1 MECKFC
7 GKELVNGAIYCN
19 HCGRKIEGNQQDSEA
34 EISVD
39 NEHQEDDSLENKGA
53 NKSTNHDNFQIFVYL
68 FFILCTSYS
77 ILKVSDNQHG
87 NNLDYTSYK
96 NNSVAESIIERYS
109 AEDVRKELEL
119 GILQQRRTLPTSL
132 GEGMTMTNIELV
144 GKNIVH
150 TTILEGVKPFDY
162 TQQMIDEIK
171 NNILSSGVLEEN
183 MRRIL
188 HEYGYGIIYT
198 YINEHNEYLYD
209 IKISSDEL

>member
-1 MECKFC
+1 MPQPRRK
-7 GKELVNGAIYCN
+7 A
-19 HCGRKIEGNQQDSEA
+19 CGRQGYVPAHRRIFTAVCCGGIRQGGKRVRGCKRRRDSHA
-34 EISVD
+34 SPRYVR
-39 NEHQEDDSLENKGA
+39 GMPPY
-53 NKSTNHDNFQIFVYL
+53 V
-68 FFILCTSYS
+68 
-77 ILKVSDNQHG
+77 
-87 NNLDYTSYK
+87 DYTSYK

-144 GKNIVH
+144 GKNIVY
-150 TTILEGVKPFDY
+150 TVILEGVKPFDY

-171 NNILSSGVLEEN
+171 NNILLSGVLEEN